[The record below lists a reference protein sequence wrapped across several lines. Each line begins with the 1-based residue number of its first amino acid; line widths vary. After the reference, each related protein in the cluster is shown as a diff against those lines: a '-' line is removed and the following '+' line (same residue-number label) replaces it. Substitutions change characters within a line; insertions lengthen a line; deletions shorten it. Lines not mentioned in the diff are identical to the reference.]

1 MENLILHPS
10 CTPGAIHT
18 ITACVTPTAT
28 GCRAVFDAVGDM
40 AALLIP
46 PRCAPGRYED
56 LWKTTCFE
64 VFWQANED
72 GDEGPYREF
81 NLSPSTRWANYDF
94 DAFRQ
99 GSRHG
104 PAEVAISVSLSD
116 TMLHLEA
123 EITAELPLPAQ
134 IALNAVIEDKDGTI
148 GYWALAFPAGK
159 PEFHSQMNR
168 VLRVGA
174 L

>member
-1 MENLILHPS
+1 MENLALHPS
-10 CTPGAIHT
+10 CAVGAVRAISASV
-18 ITACVTPTAT
+18 IPKAT
-28 GCRAVFDAVGDM
+28 GCRAVFEVVGDM

-46 PRCAPGRYED
+46 PLAAPGRYED

-72 GDEGPYREF
+72 GDLGPYREF

-116 TMLHLEA
+116 TTLRLEA
-123 EITAELPLPAQ
+123 DIVADLPVPAQ

-148 GYWALAFPAGK
+148 TYWALAFPAGK

-168 VLRVGA
+168 ILRVGA